1 MKVGDYIR
9 TKDGII
15 AKIIGVRENPYGEK
29 TIFELDR
36 EINIFDL
43 EMGDIYLL
51 CNPIAEETTN
61 KIDTHFGD
69 DKIITKSSP
78 NIIDLIEVGDYV
90 NGEKV
95 TNINGILYVK
105 NIGALEE
112 INIKS
117 IVTKEQFEAMEYKCE
132 WFYNIWQRKRKRLE
146 SVNHYY

>member
-1 MKVGDYIR
+1 MKLGDYVR
-9 TKDGII
+9 NKYGI
-15 AKIIGVRENPYGEK
+15 AKVIDIENNNGIDILVFDKPICFLVNKETGKIKDDRLLNRLAIIDGV
-29 TIFELDR
+29 DVS
-36 EINIFDL
+36 
-43 EMGDIYLL
+43 
-51 CNPIAEETTN
+51 
-61 KIDTHFGD
+61 KI
-69 DKIITKSSP
+69 KSSP

-132 WFYNIWQRKRKRLE
+132 
-146 SVNHYY
+146 